1 MLILWLGSGVKQ
13 TPSVF
18 QTIIIASGGV
28 VSTLMCANMRKKLFT
43 DTVLAQIPRWMR
55 EEGLGPSELAA
66 RIGCTVGSLRVACS
80 RYGLGLRRHSHKP
93 RSREHY
99 YNQAPQ
105 LDPAEFVL
113 ALAEEIRDR
122 LRARAAALGMSEV
135 ELLALLIETID
146 RDDLY
151 SAILDDGR

>member
-1 MLILWLGSGVKQ
+1 MLILRLGSGVQQ
-13 TPSVF
+13 TPAVF
-18 QTIIIASGGV
+18 QTIIIASVGGV

-80 RYGLGLRRHSHKP
+80 RYGLSLRRHSHKP

-105 LDPAEFVL
+105 LDEFVL

>member
-80 RYGLGLRRHSHKP
+80 RYGLSLRRHSHKP

-105 LDPAEFVL
+105 LDEFVL